1 MYIDENLRKKLTDD
15 DIKVLKHLQSIDNLF
30 KKGNLNISE
39 LFADNGHM
47 TVTTMLDEIEY
58 EIADFYHITCDGGD
72 PDRRGCDGIHS
83 YDELIDKLDEEYEEY
98 ED

>member
-1 MYIDENLRKKLTDD
+1 MIIDEVVIGILTNDD
-15 DIKVLKHLQSIDNLF
+15 VKVLKHLQSIDNLF

-47 TVTTMLDEIEY
+47 VVTTMLDGIEY

-72 PDRRGCDGIHS
+72 PDRRGADGIHS
-83 YDELIDKLDEEYEEY
+83 YNELVDKLEKGGEEC
-98 ED
+98 

>member
-15 DIKVLKHLQSIDNLF
+15 DVKVLKHLQSIDNLF
-30 KKGNLNISE
+30 KNGNLNISE

-47 TVTTMLDEIEY
+47 TVTTMLNGIEY

-72 PDRRGCDGIHS
+72 PDRCGFYGIHS
-83 YDELIDKLDEEYEEY
+83 YDELIDKLDEEYEED
-98 ED
+98 EE

>member
-15 DIKVLKHLQSIDNLF
+15 DVKVLKHLQSIDNLF

-47 TVTTMLDEIEY
+47 TVTIMLDGIEY
-58 EIADFYHITCDGGD
+58 EIADFFHITCDGGD
-72 PDRRGCDGIHS
+72 PDRHGCDGIHS
-83 YDELIDKLDEEYEEY
+83 YDELIDKLDEAYEE
-98 ED
+98 